1 MLHLF
6 GSIREF
12 QKQMLDTLDFPV
24 ATAPGPGEVHPIAPG
39 VLWLRMPLP
48 FALNHIN
55 LWLLEDGPG
64 WTIVDCGY
72 ALPVTETLWRQIF
85 AEQLGGR
92 PVRRIIVTHY
102 HPDHIGLSGWL
113 SERWQAP
120 LWISEKEWL
129 HARMMTGNAAADYAE
144 AARMFARR
152 AGLDAEDSKIFGE
165 RHSSYRRGVPSVP
178 PTYHRLSD
186 GMAVEIGG
194 REWRVIVGE
203 GHAPE
208 LACLH
213 CAETGVLIAGDQILP
228 RISPNISVPPHEP
241 EGNPLARY
249 LRSLDKFRR
258 ALPAET
264 LVLPSHNLP
273 FFGAHARI
281 DELAAHHRERCD
293 EALIACARPQ
303 SAADLLPVLFR
314 RKLDRHQTAFA
325 LGESLAHLHYL
336 YGEGELERFAE
347 PDGVDRFLRKA
358 A

>member
-1 MLHLF
+1 MAEMLH
-6 GSIREF
+6 
-12 QKQMLDTLDFPV
+12 FPV
-24 ATAPGPGEVHPIAPG
+24 ATAPGPGEVYPIAPG
-39 VLWLRMPLP
+39 ILWLRMPLP

-64 WTIVDCGY
+64 WTIVDCGF
-72 ALPVTETLWRQIF
+72 AGAQTITLWAQIF
-85 AEQLGGR
+85 AEHLGGR

-113 SERWQAP
+113 AERWEAP
-120 LWISEKEWL
+120 LWITEKEWL
-129 HARMMTGNAAADYAE
+129 HARMMTGEGAADYVG
-144 AARMFARR
+144 AARLFARR
-152 AGLDAEDSKIFGE
+152 AGLDEEESEIFAE

-178 PTYHRLSD
+178 PAYHRLSD
-186 GMAVEIGG
+186 GVGVEIGG

-213 CAETGVLIAGDQILP
+213 CAETGVLIAGDQVLP

-241 EGNPLARY
+241 EGDPLARY
-249 LRSLDKFRR
+249 LPSLDKLHR
-258 ALPAET
+258 ALPPDT

-273 FFGAHARI
+273 FRGVHTRI

-293 EALIACARPQ
+293 EALAACARPQ
-303 SAADLLPVLFR
+303 SAVDLLPVLFKR
-314 RKLDRHQTAFA
+314 RLDRHQTAFA

-336 YGEGELERFAE
+336 LGQGELDRAVET
-347 PDGVDRFLRKA
+347 DGVDRFLRKA